1 MPAIVCS
8 GCGRVFDPPAG
19 YRRNKIQCPDC
30 GVICPVPEGAVPP
43 PTSGVDSSPPPAE
56 RRSSRR
62 SGQGWYADPMPDPI
76 PNTEPMPE
84 LLPELAPEPRPEK
97 PRPTPASRPSGATP
111 IPAMELEEDPIADEE
126 SVGNADDEDDDSP
139 YILRDK
145 LGPTCPKCR
154 SEMQSGARVCVKC
167 GYNRATRQKAKRRY
181 EPMERE
187 WESDR
192 SLMTRIGFFAAAQAF
207 HFSLGLLCLM
217 FFDTFMPAII
227 AWFPMTG
234 LLLFILGT
242 YDHIRLTR
250 DTKGRVKLIKTWR
263 FAFVPL
269 VPEVTNVRGYEG
281 VVSGP
286 WHEAGFL
293 EWGVLIALLFWG
305 LIPGFI
311 WYWNAIHTPQ
321 YMVALA
327 RDHGNPEV
335 YVYRGRN
342 ATQMNDIADTLAQMA
357 ELRRLG

>member
-1 MPAIVCS
+1 M
-8 GCGRVFDPPAG
+8 
-19 YRRNKIQCPDC
+19 
-30 GVICPVPEGAVPP
+30 
-43 PTSGVDSSPPPAE
+43 
-56 RRSSRR
+56 
-62 SGQGWYADPMPDPI
+62 
-76 PNTEPMPE
+76 
-84 LLPELAPEPRPEK
+84 PEK
-97 PRPTPASRPSGATP
+97 PRAVAAPGTATP
-111 IPAMELEEDPIADEE
+111 RPIPSMELDEE
-126 SVGNADDEDDDSP
+126 PIVEAEEASSDLSGEDDDSP

-154 SEMQSGARVCVKC
+154 NEMEHGAKVCLKC
-167 GYNRATRQKAKRRY
+167 GYNRATRRKTQRRY

-192 SLMTRIGFFAAAQAF
+192 SLLMRLGFLAAAQAF
-207 HFSLGLLCLM
+207 HFFLGLVCLA

-227 AWFPMTG
+227 AWFPMTA

-250 DTKGRVKLIKTWR
+250 DAKGRVKLVKTSR
-263 FAFVPL
+263 FAFIPL

-286 WHEAGFL
+286 WHESGFL

-335 YVYRGRN
+335 YVFRGRN
-342 ATQMNDIADTLAQMA
+342 AAQMNEIADTLAQMA